1 MLPNV
6 LILLAL
12 IFCACGQNPAI
23 RVVVTDKGLQYG
35 RHAVAGWIQ
44 DKLELVTLPDMSGE
58 MRVGFLARI
67 GYTLT
72 GITIRKC
79 DFPEPSV
86 EFYPGFSG
94 LKTSVAGLDVAL
106 AGGWEAHCGFVHGGG
121 SFDMASFGVGLVSVV
136 KLGRDSG
143 GHLSL
148 TGVNCNAQVD
158 HVDVRFYG
166 DRSWLFR
173 LFEERF
179 KDRIRSQMEA
189 TICPAV
195 EELIA
200 NLENRLEDMKVSFQ
214 VNEDLTLDLPLIGLP
229 EVDASSLHL
238 GLKGE
243 FYSIQSPEEPPFE
256 ARPFAV
262 AQQPGYMLSV
272 GLSDFTVNSASFSY
286 FAAGLL
292 QAFINDSMIP
302 PGSPVRLNTTSMA
315 PFIPQLPEM
324 FPDLPMALQI
334 YARDVPV
341 FFFRSGAVTLSSPC
355 AAKAFVIRPDATL
368 APLFQLH
375 VDSNFSGEVWV
386 ADGRLKGSV
395 SMDNF
400 TLSLA
405 TTEIGPFKTDALENV
420 TQTLMETSVLPQL
433 NGKLATG
440 FPLPRTVHAQLV
452 NPFVK
457 VEEGFVAFCSDAELL
472 KTQFE
477 IEHNLGSI
485 YST

>member
-35 RHAVAGWIQ
+35 SHEAAGWIQ
-44 DKLELVTLPDMSGE
+44 DKLEVVTLPDISGE
-58 MRVGFLARI
+58 VRLGFLARI

-94 LKTSVAGLDVAL
+94 LKTSVAGLNVAL

-121 SFDMASFGVGLVSVV
+121 SFDMASFGVGLVSIV

-143 GHLSL
+143 GHLSF
-148 TGVNCNAQVD
+148 TSVNCNAQVD
-158 HVDVRFYG
+158 RVDVRFYG
-166 DRSWLFR
+166 DRSWLLR

-179 KDRIRSQMEA
+179 KCRIRRQIEA

-229 EVDASSLHL
+229 AVDASSLHL

-243 FYSIQSPEEPPFE
+243 FYSITSPEEPPFE
-256 ARPFAV
+256 AQPFAV
-262 AQQPGYMLSV
+262 PQQPGYMLSV

-286 FAAGLL
+286 FAADLL
-292 QAFINDSMIP
+292 QAFVNDSMIP

-355 AAKAFVIRPDATL
+355 AAKAFAIGPDATL
-368 APLFQLH
+368 IPLFQLH
-375 VDSNFSGEVWV
+375 VDSNFSGKVWV
-386 ADGRLKGSV
+386 ADGRLEGSV

-405 TTEIGPFKTDALENV
+405 ATEIGPFQTDALENV
-420 TQTLMETSVLPQL
+420 AQILMETAVLPQL

-440 FPLPRTVHAQLV
+440 FPLPRSVHAQLV
-452 NPFVK
+452 NPRVT

-472 KTQFE
+472 KTQF
-477 IEHNLGSI
+477 
-485 YST
+485 